1 MLGDGVYVGGNGV
14 AGLERTV
21 GEAGL
26 IKGLLQHGHAGI
38 AVLEIVLD
46 VAVPGYL
53 NERHSRFLL
62 FV

>member
-1 MLGDGVYVGGNGV
+1 MQG
-14 AGLERTV
+14 AM
-21 GEAGL
+21 GESVL
-26 IKGLLQHGHAGI
+26 IKGVLKHGYTGE